1 MKKETKSVKSESA
14 VHKVFR
20 HLFGTLF
27 WMYVVLWIGIVVCAI
42 CAGISANFS
51 GVQSVIV
58 SRLSTTFYNARSL
71 IFLMNFGMLLMT
83 IIGACFK
90 LLRKRTIL
98 VPSLIVVITA
108 VCGQVVDYVTQRD
121 VASHAVSASG
131 IQFRDTLTDDGYGY
145 SGGYY
150 ESSAPIIADNSK
162 YTHTS
167 ENSVKITAQ
176 EPVSTFSID
185 VDTSSYANV
194 RSYLNRN
201 QVPPTDAVRVE
212 EMINYFPYDY
222 AAPKSKK
229 HPFAIHTTLTESPW
243 KKGNKL
249 LHIGIKGYEPEE
261 YDLKPLNLVLLID
274 TSGSMYGADRL
285 DLLKQGFNMLVDQMK
300 PEDTLSI
307 VTYAGSSEVLLQPT
321 SGAEK
326 QKIKSA
332 ISSLSASGGTWGEG
346 GLKKAYELAEAN
358 FDENAVNRILLGT
371 DGDFNIG
378 NVRDESL
385 MDYVSRHSKKG
396 IYLSILNV
404 GRDNYNDAL
413 MQKLAQNG
421 NGVGYYLDSI
431 MEAKRV
437 LSDDIK
443 KTLFPIADDVKIQV
457 EFNPAQVAE
466 YRLIGYETRL
476 LNREDFNND
485 KVDAGEINAGHT
497 VTAIYELTPVGSD
510 NRLVDDLRYGKNVET
525 DDADKLA
532 ETAFVRVR
540 YKLPGEEESNLI
552 EKVVK
557 KTVDLDDVSDDVRFS
572 IAVAGFGQK
581 LKASKFVDWDWRSLR
596 RFAKNAMGRDEYE
609 YREDFIQL
617 IKKAESLVKN
627 EGQ

>member
-1 MKKETKSVKSESA
+1 MAKKTTQVKTESNI
-14 VHKVFR
+14 HKAFR
-20 HLFGTLF
+20 YLFQTLF
-27 WMYVVLWIGIVVCAI
+27 WVYALIVIGMVGCVIYGFCFDTNAYQVFI
-42 CAGISANFS
+42 NSRS
-51 GVQSVIV
+51 GLLL
-58 SRLSTTFYNARSL
+58 LSLL
-71 IFLMNFGMLLMT
+71 IFVIT
-83 IIGACFK
+83 IIGSIFK
-90 LLRKRTIL
+90 LLRKRTMIL
-98 VPSLIVVITA
+98 PILGAVITI
-108 VCGQVVDYVTQRD
+108 VCGQVVDYVTRAD
-121 VASHAVSASG
+121 VGHVSYDVVGATYG
-131 IQFRDTLTDDGYGY
+131 DTLSEGAIVDY
-145 SGGYY
+145 SGNMIGYV
-150 ESSAPIIADNSK
+150 SSDYAMPISADNSK
-162 YTHTS
+162 YTHTD
-167 ENSVKITAQ
+167 ENSVKVTAQ

-185 VDTSSYANV
+185 VDTASYANV

-222 AAPKSKK
+222 RAPKSKK
-229 HPFAIHTTLTESPW
+229 HPFAIHTTLTEAPW

-249 LHIGIKGYEPEE
+249 LHIGIKGYEPDDE
-261 YDLKPLNLVLLID
+261 DLKPLNLVLLID

-285 DLLKQGFNMLVDQMK
+285 ELLKQGFNMLVDQMK

-321 SGAEK
+321 SGSQK
-326 QKIKSA
+326 RKIKSA

-358 FDENAVNRILLGT
+358 FDENSVNRILLGT

-385 MDYVSRHSKKG
+385 TDYVSRHSKKG

-404 GRDNYNDAL
+404 GQNNYNDAL
-413 MQKLAQNG
+413 MQKLAQSG

-431 MEAKRV
+431 VEAKRV
-437 LSDDIK
+437 LCDDIK

-457 EFNPAQVAE
+457 EFNPVKVAE

-510 NRLVDDLRYGKNVET
+510 NRLVDDLRYGKRTET
-525 DDADKLA
+525 EDTDKLF

-540 YKLPGEEESNLI
+540 YKLPGEDESNLI
-552 EKVVK
+552 EKAVR
-557 KTVDLDDVSDDVRFS
+557 KTVDLGETSDDVRFS

-581 LKASKFVDWDWRSLR
+581 LKASKFVDWSWNDIR
-596 RFAKNAMGRDEYE
+596 RLAKSAMGEDEYE
-609 YREDFIQL
+609 YRADFIQL
-617 IKKAESLVKN
+617 VKKAETLVKN